1 MRDLKIGIKSWDESN
16 KDTAQI
22 LGQLDKGIFPEQPIE
37 RVYFHDFKTLLRY
50 ITPKRLTLLE
60 ALHTSGAMS
69 VNALAKLLK
78 RSYANVHEDVKVL
91 ESVGL
96 IERDERKH
104 VCVPWDEIETTLKLA
119 A

>member
-1 MRDLKIGIKSWDESN
+1 MRDLKIGIKPWEESN
-16 KDTAQI
+16 LEIATI
-22 LGQLDKGIFPEQPIE
+22 LENADNGIFPEQPVE

-50 ITPKRLTLLE
+50 ITPKRLVLLE
-60 ALHTSGAMS
+60 VLHASGAMS

-96 IERDERKH
+96 IERDSFKRIF
-104 VCVPWDEIETTLKLA
+104 VPWNEIDTTLKLA
-119 A
+119 V

>member
-1 MRDLKIGIKSWDESN
+1 MRDLKIGIKSWEESS
-16 KDTAQI
+16 KETAAI
-22 LGQLDKGIFPEQPIE
+22 LQQFDKGAFPDQPIE

-50 ITPKRLTLLE
+50 ITPKRLILLE
-60 ALHTSGAMS
+60 TLHTSGAMS

-78 RSYANVHEDVKVL
+78 RSYANVHEDVKTL
-91 ESVGL
+91 ELVGL
-96 IERDERKH
+96 IERDELKR

>member
-1 MRDLKIGIKSWDESN
+1 MRDLKIGIKSWDESS
-16 KDTAQI
+16 KETAQI
-22 LGQLDKGIFPEQPIE
+22 LSRIDKGIFPEQPIE

-60 ALHTSGAMS
+60 TLHSSGAMS

-78 RSYANVHEDVKVL
+78 RSYANVHEDVKTL

-96 IERDERKH
+96 IERDKH
-104 VCVPWDEIETTLKLA
+104 KQICVPWDEIETTLKLA

>member
-1 MRDLKIGIKSWDESN
+1 MRDLKVGIKSWDESN
-16 KDTAQI
+16 HETARI
-22 LGQLDKGIFPEQPIE
+22 LRQFDKGVFPKQPIE

-69 VNALAKLLK
+69 VNALAKLLQ
-78 RSYANVHEDVKVL
+78 RSYANVHEDIKAL

-96 IERDERKH
+96 VERDDRKR
-104 VCVPWDEIETTLKLA
+104 VCVLWNEIETTLKLA